1 MWAHRRQILNLLFI
15 FLFTVTVVDVHIKHG
30 QRLKQRGQCCAVTF
44 TEKMNRRLSSNGFP
58 LLLQITQ
65 VYPQRTEANRKKSCW
80 ALSLTN
86 LNYFYNDMDKPVKWR
101 GASDSTWSKV
111 KPASRD
117 NRKLW
122 PQDARFKGCC
132 KQQREM
138 LFEMKR
144 GRSVS
149 LHCASSAFLACPA
162 GTALA
167 FL

>member
-1 MWAHRRQILNLLFI
+1 MLW
-15 FLFTVTVVDVHIKHG
+15 
-30 QRLKQRGQCCAVTF
+30 
-44 TEKMNRRLSSNGFP
+44 
-58 LLLQITQ
+58 LLLK
-65 VYPQRTEANRKKSCW
+65 RKLRKWTGDCPVMVSHYCYRPHRFIHKGQKQTVRK
-80 ALSLTN
+80 AAGLSAWQT
-86 LNYFYNDMDKPVKWR
+86 NYFYNDMDKPVKWR

-117 NRKLW
+117 NKQLW
-122 PQDARFKGCC
+122 PQDGRNLKDVANR
-132 KQQREM
+132 QWEM

-167 FL
+167 PFIYCFNLLFVRGSQSEET